1 MLRKYPFLTRFGSK
15 LLFEVLP
22 ATIASAIGA
31 VLLSHYVRTSA
42 STSPTLIADPASAE
56 MMQMARDEHARIV
69 VYLEQNGEAR
79 LLADIAAEKEMARI
93 KGAAQAAMLAA
104 QKARVAEKRAAALAA
119 SVSDKSATK
128 VSARQ
133 LAPGPEEIAA
143 VRQPLQLVDVAN
155 GTVQNP
161 TSAPATSPAARTT
174 RREDNL
180 LVTKWHETTAAVER
194 IPRWVGS
201 MVERL
206 SDNIPLLSPPHLR
219 PLHII

>member
-15 LLFEVLP
+15 LLFEFLP

-42 STSPTLIADPASAE
+42 TTPPTVIADPASAE
-56 MMQMARDEHARIV
+56 MLQMARDEHARIV

-79 LLADIAAEKEMARI
+79 LLADVAAEKEMARI
-93 KGAAQAAMLAA
+93 KASARAAILAA
-104 QKARVAEKRAAALAA
+104 QKARAAALAA
-119 SVSDKSATK
+119 SVGDKSVTK

-133 LAPGPEEIAA
+133 LVHGSEGTAA

-161 TSAPATSPAARTT
+161 PVASTASLAVRAVRE
-174 RREDNL
+174 EDNL
-180 LVTKWHETTAAVER
+180 LVTKWHETTSAVER
-194 IPRWVGS
+194 VPGWVRS

-206 SDNIPLLSPPHLR
+206 SDNIPPLSPLHLR

>member
-1 MLRKYPFLTRFGSK
+1 MLRKYPFLTRFGFK
-15 LLFEVLP
+15 LLFEFLP

-42 STSPTLIADPASAE
+42 TTPPTLIADPASAE
-56 MMQMARDEHARIV
+56 MLQMARDEHARIV

-93 KGAAQAAMLAA
+93 KAAAATLAA
-104 QKARVAEKRAAALAA
+104 QKVRAAETRAAALAA

-133 LAPGPEEIAA
+133 LARGPEGTAA
-143 VRQPLQLVDVAN
+143 ILQPLQLVDVAN

-161 TSAPATSPAARTT
+161 PFASAASPAARAT
-174 RREDNL
+174 RGEDNL

>member
-15 LLFEVLP
+15 LLFEFLP

-42 STSPTLIADPASAE
+42 TTPPTVIADPASAE
-56 MMQMARDEHARIV
+56 MLQMARDEHARIV

-79 LLADIAAEKEMARI
+79 LLADVAAEKEMARI
-93 KGAAQAAMLAA
+93 KASARAAMLAA
-104 QKARVAEKRAAALAA
+104 QKARAAETRAAALAA
-119 SVSDKSATK
+119 SVGDKSVTK

-133 LAPGPEEIAA
+133 LVHGSEGTAA

-161 TSAPATSPAARTT
+161 PVASTASPAARAV
-174 RREDNL
+174 REEDNL
-180 LVTKWHETTAAVER
+180 LVTKWHETTSAVER
-194 IPRWVGS
+194 VPGWVRS

-206 SDNIPLLSPPHLR
+206 SDNIPPLSPLHLR